1 MEAPTQW
8 QIGPLSPATSPHTQ
22 KPKRS
27 REPTA
32 VEGVPPLRLG
42 LRHPRQYSHTV
53 QRIIFEYT
61 LGRILTKYTMGR
73 INQGMRELARDPKQ
87 IGNLIRGERKRKAMS
102 QKELASRAGLRQ
114 ASVSAI
120 ENGSPTT
127 KLQTLL
133 AVLSTLGLEF
143 QISSRSTG
151 DWNIGG

>member
-1 MEAPTQW
+1 
-8 QIGPLSPATSPHTQ
+8 
-22 KPKRS
+22 
-27 REPTA
+27 
-32 VEGVPPLRLG
+32 LRLG

-143 QISSRSTG
+143 QISSRSTS